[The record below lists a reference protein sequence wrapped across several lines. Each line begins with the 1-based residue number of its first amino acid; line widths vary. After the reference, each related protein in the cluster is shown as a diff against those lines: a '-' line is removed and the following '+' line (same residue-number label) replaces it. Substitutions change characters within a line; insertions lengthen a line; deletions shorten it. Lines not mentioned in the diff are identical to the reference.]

1 MVQPLWKS
9 FDLFI
14 INSFRNCD
22 AAEWSA
28 ACVIL
33 VRVSDYQHKDNNS
46 ISQAC
51 LLHLFTLIGPSVAL
65 AIIFKWAV
73 FKTISILYYHPLGT
87 NYSGFGFLSTV
98 CQAQCLC
105 FYKVVKRISLQ

>member
-1 MVQPLWKS
+1 MHGTTSLEKS
-9 FDLFI
+9 LDL
-14 INSFRNCD
+14 FRNCD

-28 ACVIL
+28 AHVTL
-33 VRVSDYQHKDNNS
+33 VRVSDYQHKDSNS
-46 ISQAC
+46 IRQTNV
-51 LLHLFTLIGPSVAL
+51 TLSGPSVAL
-65 AIIFKWAV
+65 ACIFKWAV
-73 FKTISILYYHPLGT
+73 FKTISILYCHPLGT